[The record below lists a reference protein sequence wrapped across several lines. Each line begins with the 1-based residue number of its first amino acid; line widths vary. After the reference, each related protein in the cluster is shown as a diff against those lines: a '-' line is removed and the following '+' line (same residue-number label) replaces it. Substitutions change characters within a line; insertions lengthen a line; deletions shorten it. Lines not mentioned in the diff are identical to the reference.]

1 MVTDEQ
7 RKAVFIAKLKGACY
21 HHGRGAG
28 ILSSR
33 ERLQIA
39 RELIELGVI
48 ELHPRAS
55 QLPNLFIVRVS
66 FALSPKESFDAGCY
80 VTYGSQ
86 WMRGP
91 AFKVQTFTRMMPPK

>member
-21 HHGRGAG
+21 HHGSSAG

-39 RELIELGVI
+39 RELIELGVV
-48 ELHPRAS
+48 EMRPGR
-55 QLPNLFIVRVS
+55 PNLFIVRVS